1 LSKIEL
7 SADQS
12 SLTIG
17 FAALSY
23 TNKNKLVYYYM
34 LEDIDKVWHKAD
46 ELNQAVYN
54 YLPPGKYIF
63 KVKAENADGATSKS
77 ITQLAIRIKPPFWK
91 TWWFVGLLAFAA
103 IGILYWFDKLRIARV
118 RESEGVRTRIATS
131 LTKDMSST
139 LSNINILSEMAKLK
153 VDRDTE
159 RTKDY
164 IGQISNNSNRMME
177 VMDDMIWSINP
188 ENDDLQYTIMRM
200 KRYATEIQSKYNME
214 ISFVVNEKASEM
226 KLHMDRRH
234 EFFLIYKE
242 ALLNIGKHAHSKFAE
257 VSIAFEKSMLK
268 MKIIDYGRGFDTE
281 EVSFGRGLNE
291 IRKRAVALKADLDIR
306 SEQNTGT
313 TVYLQM
319 PV

>member
-1 LSKIEL
+1 
-7 SADQS
+7 
-12 SLTIG
+12 
-17 FAALSY
+17 
-23 TNKNKLVYYYM
+23 M
-34 LEDIDKVWHKAD
+34 
-46 ELNQAVYN
+46 
-54 YLPPGKYIF
+54 
-63 KVKAENADGATSKS
+63 
-77 ITQLAIRIKPPFWK
+77 
-91 TWWFVGLLAFAA
+91 
-103 IGILYWFDKLRIARV
+103 RIARV

-188 ENDDLQYTIMRM
+188 ENDDLQYTITRM

-257 VSIAFEKSMLK
+257 VNIAFEKSMLK
-268 MKIIDYGRGFDTE
+268 MKIVDYGRGFDTE